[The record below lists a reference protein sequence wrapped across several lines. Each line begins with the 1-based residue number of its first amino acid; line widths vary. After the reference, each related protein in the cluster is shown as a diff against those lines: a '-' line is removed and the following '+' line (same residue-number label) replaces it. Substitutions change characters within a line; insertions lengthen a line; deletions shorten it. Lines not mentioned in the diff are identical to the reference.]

1 MLSLLFLAMAAP
13 TAGSPAQVESTME
26 HQLETQGPM
35 PAENYYL
42 LPGRH
47 KDDDAMYPDLAIKD
61 LRIDGDTLYVLVK
74 NEGALQAQGPVKL
87 VARAEIGAMACDAAF
102 ATTAA
107 LGKGESRWVPVR
119 GFSVKAASTSAPVFD
134 LENATAVAASVSAS
148 SGVPAALNRTGQGC
162 DRCSGDLNP
171 ANNSLALAGA
181 AIKHGRPQ

>member
-13 TAGSPAQVESTME
+13 AASPPAQVESTME

-74 NEGALQAQGPVKL
+74 NEGALQAQGPVRL
-87 VARAEIGAMACDAAF
+87 VARAEIGTMTSDPAF
-102 ATTAA
+102 ASTAA

-119 GFSVKAASTSAPVFD
+119 GFSVKAASTAATVFA
-134 LENATAVAASVSAS
+134 LENATAVAATVSAS
-148 SGVPAALNRTGQGC
+148 AGIPGALNRTGQGC
-162 DRCSGDLNP
+162 DRCSSDLNP
-171 ANNSLALAGA
+171 ANNSLALAA
-181 AIKHGRPQ
+181 PAIRHGRPQ